1 MKFTGI
7 FYLII
12 TTVVLLTL
20 VVMVYYNL
28 PFSLVFFVTLGG
40 QLLLIFTVYKVLTDD
55 YTTDKTFE
63 DWYEDHP
70 IGKE

>member
-1 MKFTGI
+1 MKLSGI